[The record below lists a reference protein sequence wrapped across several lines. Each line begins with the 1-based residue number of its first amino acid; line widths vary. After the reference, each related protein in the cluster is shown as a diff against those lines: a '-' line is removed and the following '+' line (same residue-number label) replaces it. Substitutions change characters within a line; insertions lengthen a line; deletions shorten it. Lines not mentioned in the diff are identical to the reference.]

1 MAIRLR
7 MSVNDAR
14 GIIGDVSSEIA
25 SRINEK
31 KYAEFGPNNDKMLNL
46 IYRTLENIF
55 QSGTFLKQDKEA
67 LKEVIDAYPDAYD
80 IIDNV
85 FFELYEGTDEDV
97 EICKLIKGY
106 VKDYLTAQ
114 SGIINGYRNNDDVIK
129 EEITKYSD
137 ELKKKFYKDM
147 GIYFEEW

>member
-1 MAIRLR
+1 